1 MKNIILLFLLIS
13 QNLFSQTN
21 FFQTGATWGYH
32 TIEKGDTPWDT
43 HRDWLDQI
51 TITGDT
57 AINGMSYKKLETHT
71 QYSIIYPQNSTLNTV
86 GYYFSFGQYL
96 RYDSLTFK
104 VYVYRDFDST
114 VSLMY
119 DYNLSLGDTVPS
131 LYHFKIDSV
140 ENISLFGFTTRK
152 FYISP
157 DSSYGSSVMIDYIIE
172 GMGSSIGLTTLDPYM
187 LTVSS
192 ETYTELICFQLG
204 NDVYPS
210 GSVCDLSI
218 GINENNDVN
227 TAFHIFPNPTTGR
240 FTFSLSDYSP
250 VTEITITSA
259 FGQELSRTRYSNTS
273 KVELEIKGNG
283 DLYFVRVV
291 AGDKSGVYKIV
302 KM

>member
-57 AINGMSYKKLETHT
+57 TINGMSYKKLETHT

-114 VSLMY
+114 ESLMY
-119 DYNLSLGDTVPS
+119 DYNLSISDTIPA
-131 LYHFKIDSV
+131 LYHFKIDSI
-140 ENISLFGFTTRK
+140 ENISLFGFTSRK

-157 DSSYGSSVMIDYIIE
+157 DSSYGSSVIIDYIIE

-204 NDVYPS
+204 NDVYPW
-210 GSVCDLSI
+210 GSFCDLSI
-218 GINENNDVN
+218 GINEINDI
-227 TAFHIFPNPTTGR
+227 TSAFNIFPNPTDGN
-240 FTFSLSDYSP
+240 
-250 VTEITITSA
+250 ITISLPKQSPFTNVTISNA
-259 FGQELSRTRYSNTS
+259 FGQEMSQAKYSNQS
-273 KVELEIKGNG
+273 RLELEIKGESG
-283 DLYFVRVV
+283 LYFVRVV
-291 AGDKSGVYKIV
+291 EGDKIGVYKVV
-302 KM
+302 KL

>member
-32 TIEKGDTPWDT
+32 TNEKGDTPWDT

-57 AINGMSYKKLETHT
+57 TINGMSYKKLETHT
-71 QYSIIYPQNSTLNTV
+71 QYSIIHPQNSALNTV
-86 GYYFSFGQYL
+86 GYYFSYGQYL

-114 VSLMY
+114 ESLMY
-119 DYNLSLGDTVPS
+119 DYNLSIGDTIPA
-131 LYHFKIDSV
+131 LHHFKIDSI
-140 ENISLFGFTTRK
+140 ENISLFGFTARK
-152 FYISP
+152 FHISP
-157 DSSYGSSVMIDYIIE
+157 DSLYGSSVIIDYIIE

-204 NDVYPS
+204 NDVYPW
-210 GSVCDLSI
+210 GSFCDLSI
-218 GINENNDVN
+218 GINEINDV
-227 TAFHIFPNPTTGR
+227 TSAFNIFPNPTTGNLIIDLPDR
-240 FTFSLSDYSP
+240 SLI
-250 VTEITITSA
+250 TEVVITNA
-259 FGQELSRTRYSNTS
+259 FGQEVIKAIYYNTS
-273 KVELEIKGNG
+273 RLELEIGG
-283 DLYFVRVV
+283 GSGLYFVRVV
-291 AGDKSGVYKIV
+291 AGEKIGVYKVV

>member
-1 MKNIILLFLLIS
+1 MKTIILLFLLLS

-32 TIEKGDTPWDT
+32 TNEKGDTPWET

-57 AINGMSYKKLETHT
+57 TINGVSYKKLEIHA
-71 QYSIIYPQNSTLNTV
+71 QYSIIYPQNSALNSV
-86 GYYFSFGQYL
+86 SHYFSFGQYL

-114 VSLMY
+114 ESLMY

-131 LYHFKIDSV
+131 LYHFKIDSI

-192 ETYTELICFQLG
+192 ETYTELICFQRG

-218 GINENNDVN
+218 DINENNYV
-227 TAFHIFPNPTTGR
+227 TSAFNIYPNPTTGHLAI
-240 FTFSLSDYSP
+240 SLPEQSP
-250 VTEITITSA
+250 FIDVTITNA
-259 FGQELSRTRYSNTS
+259 FGQEISRGRYSNTNNL
-273 KVELEIKGNG
+273 ELDIEGASG
-283 DLYFVRVV
+283 LYFVRVV
-291 AGDKSGVYKIV
+291 AEEKSGVYRVV